1 MADRSYYRLEEDTRL
16 VEEAKYNPN
25 RELAIALGE
34 RLENVL
40 AEMDEKIGEQKE
52 RAADF
57 EREANKLDDKVYE
70 LQRKVDMLEMALD
83 QRDRVIAGLENA
95 LVDEKLRA
103 VQDGQDKLS
112 DLSDIGDSMFEMR
125 RRINELEAQLK
136 GTKA

>member
-1 MADRSYYRLEEDTRL
+1 MADRSYYRTENDTLL

-34 RLENVL
+34 RLEDLL

-57 EREANKLDDKVYE
+57 QRDASKLDDKVYE
-70 LQRKVDMLEMALD
+70 LRVEIDGLAMTLQ
-83 QRDRVIAGLENA
+83 QRDDEIAHLRDQLN
-95 LVDEKLRA
+95 KL
-103 VQDGQDKLS
+103 K
-112 DLSDIGDSMFEMR
+112 
-125 RRINELEAQLK
+125 K